1 MRILTCLP
9 LDANRDLIDNLKLAN
24 SAMTLWL
31 IVTVY
36 FYYRYE
42 VRPRRFPSYI
52 RLYSEIY
59 DSVKV
64 SLLNHPDFTSLP

>member
-9 LDANRDLIDNLKLAN
+9 LDANRELIDNLKIAN
-24 SAMTLWL
+24 SAMTFWL

-42 VRPRRFPSYI
+42 VRPRGGYPVILGYVVY
-52 RLYSEIY
+52 LVVY
-59 DSVKV
+59 DSG
-64 SLLNHPDFTSLP
+64 